1 MKQVKERE
9 REEVATLHRV
19 DNEGSLKTFKQRP
32 TRREKWSHEDTWG
45 TCASQADRSKGAEME
60 VHLGSRPL
68 AGEHEEGVGG
78 RGIGQIV

>member
-32 TRREKWSHEDTWG
+32 TRREKYNNG
-45 TCASQADRSKGAEME
+45 TE
-60 VHLGSRPL
+60 
-68 AGEHEEGVGG
+68 
-78 RGIGQIV
+78 